1 MTSIPKG
8 EAGFAPE
15 CVGRDMAEGVV
26 MRRLLFLL
34 CLIVFAAAGAVPF
47 AHAQEAQP
55 AFLTKAK
62 QAYLVEAKTGTVL
75 LAVNENQAFPP
86 ASLAKLMTMEVVF
99 SALKRNEI
107 TPDMLFPVS
116 EYAWR
121 TGGAPSGTTTMF
133 AALKSQ
139 IRVEDLVK
147 GVIIQN
153 ANDGCIILSEGIS
166 RSESAFA
173 SRMTARAKDL
183 GLTRSSFGNSTGLP
197 GAESRTTARDLVELS
212 RHLYRAY
219 PEFYPLYS
227 QPDFEWN
234 KIFQRNKNPLL
245 SLNIGV
251 DGLGAGF
258 AEGSGY
264 ALAASVERNGTRLFL
279 ALGGLASDKERIEE
293 ARRVL
298 EWGLSAFETKVIFA
312 EGDVVGQASV
322 YGGTERYVDLIAKE
336 PIDIYLPTSNPER
349 LTGRIVY
356 RWPLRAPVAE
366 GQDIGTLRIYAGER
380 LVREVPLVAASA
392 IGTGTLASQA
402 TDALLELMFFW
413 L

>member
-1 MTSIPKG
+1 
-8 EAGFAPE
+8 
-15 CVGRDMAEGVV
+15 

-34 CLIVFAAAGAVPF
+34 CLVVLPAAWLPKAVD
-47 AHAQEAQP
+47 AQEP
-55 AFLTKAK
+55 SPGFVTKAK
-62 QAYLVEAKTGTVL
+62 QAYMVEAKTGTVL

-99 SALKRNEI
+99 SAIKRGEI
-107 TPDMLFPVS
+107 SRDTVYPVS

-139 IRVEDLVK
+139 VRVEDLVK
-147 GVIIQN
+147 GVVIQN
-153 ANDGCIILSEGIS
+153 ANDACIVLAEGIS
-166 RSESAFA
+166 HSDAEFA
-173 SRMTARAKDL
+173 ARMTARAKDL
-183 GLTRSSFGNSTGLP
+183 GLARSVFGNSTGLP
-197 GAESRTTARDLVELS
+197 DAESRTTARDLVELA
-212 RHLYRAY
+212 RHIYREY
-219 PEFYPLYS
+219 PEFYPLYA

-234 KIFQRNKNPLL
+234 KIFQRNKNPLMA
-245 SLNIGV
+245 LNIGV

-279 ALGGLASDKERIEE
+279 AMGGLASDKERLEE
-293 ARRVL
+293 ARKAL
-298 EWGLSAFETKVIFA
+298 EWALSSFGTKVLFKQGEVI
-312 EGDVVGQASV
+312 GQASV
-322 YGGTERYVDLIAKE
+322 YGGTSHYVDLVARE
-336 PIDIYLPTSNPER
+336 PVDIYLPTNNPDR
-349 LTGRIVY
+349 LSGRIVY

-366 GQDIGTLRIYAGER
+366 GQDVGVLKISAGDR
-380 LVREVPLVAASA
+380 VVREVPLVAAQS
-392 IGTGTLASQA
+392 IGTGGLTSQA